1 MEQDHCHLPNILP
14 ITISSKKPPP
24 SPPSPSPSS
33 TSSLSSSPISS
44 KITGFHAGYFRI
56 SLALCGQA
64 LLWKTLSEHTTSDP
78 RELHHLIARLPSISF
93 LLLWSLAFLSLLS
106 LSLLFLIRCF
116 AHFHH
121 VRAELSDYIGMNYL
135 FAPWISYLLLLQSTP
150 FLDRHSPTF
159 ILLCLFFSLPVIIL
173 DVKIYGQW
181 FTKGRK
187 FLSVVAN
194 PTSLLSV
201 IANLAGARASARMG
215 WKESAVCLFS
225 LAMAHYLVLFVTLYQ
240 RLQGSNS
247 LPAMLRPAFFLFF
260 AAPSMASFTW
270 ASISGHFDIS
280 CKMLFFLSL
289 FLFTSLVSRPALF
302 KRSLRKFNIA
312 WWTYSLPVTILA
324 LAATEYAQEVKGGI
338 SNALMLCLSVL
349 SSIVTLALLVYTVLN
364 AGELIPVDDPFSS
377 VIT

>member
-1 MEQDHCHLPNILP
+1 MEQEHCHLPNILP

-24 SPPSPSPSS
+24 SPPPAS
-33 TSSLSSSPISS
+33 SSLSSSPILS

-56 SLALCGQA
+56 SLALSGQA
-64 LLWKTLSEHTTSDP
+64 LLWKTLSEPTTSDP
-78 RELHHLIARLPSISF
+78 RELRHLITVLPSVSF
-93 LLLWSLAFLSLLS
+93 LILWSLALVSLLS
-106 LSLLFLIRCF
+106 LSLLFLVRCLL
-116 AHFHH
+116 HFHL
-121 VRAELSDYIGMNYL
+121 VRAELSDYLGMNYL

-150 FLDRHSPTF
+150 FLEPHSHTF
-159 ILLCLFFSLPVIIL
+159 ILLCLFFSLPVIVL

-215 WKESAVCLFS
+215 WKESAVCMFS
-225 LAMAHYLVLFVTLYQ
+225 IAMAHYLVLFVTLYQ
-240 RLQGSNS
+240 RLQGSNG

-270 ASISGHFDIS
+270 ASISGDFNIS
-280 CKMLFFLSL
+280 CKMLFYLSL
-289 FLFTSLVSRPALF
+289 FLFASLVLRPALF
-302 KRSLRKFNIA
+302 KRSMRKFNIA

-324 LAATEYAQEVKGGI
+324 LTATEYAQEVKGGI

-349 SSIVTLALLVYTVLN
+349 SSFITLALLVYSVLN
-364 AGELIPVDDPFSS
+364 AGKLIPVDDPFSS
-377 VIT
+377 VNT